1 MGGMQ
6 LSVVIAAHNAAAV
19 ISSCLAALGA
29 QLGNVA
35 LEIIVADSST
45 DATPEIVGTRF
56 PGVRLLHF
64 EEPLTIP
71 ALRGRGIAAA
81 EGTVIAI
88 LDPFSV
94 AAPDWATQVMSAHGR
109 QHHLVVGGA
118 VDLYRAASASY
129 ATWARYLNEYGLFM
143 SPVVRGVTWILPG
156 SNVSY
161 KRSALFDGLTPR
173 YPVFWKTHANQVIE
187 SAGSA
192 LWLEP
197 DVRVELNK
205 PIPFS
210 DFLRTR
216 YHHGRCFA
224 GMRVHGGSW
233 TTRGVRAVSV
243 VLVPL
248 VLMGRWTRGFW
259 PKRRRRMRFVATI
272 PAQLALFSVWAW
284 GEAWGYL
291 RGTGRSCGQLFY

>member
-1 MGGMQ
+1 MGGVQ
-6 LSVVIAAHNAAAV
+6 LSVVIAAHNASDVIAA
-19 ISSCLAALGA
+19 CLSALAPQSGH
-29 QLGNVA
+29 VA
-35 LEIIVADSST
+35 LEVIVADSST
-45 DATPEIVGTRF
+45 DATAAIVATQF
-56 PGVRLLHF
+56 PWVRLLHSD
-64 EEPLTIP
+64 EPQTIP

-81 EGTVIAI
+81 EGAVIAI

-94 AAPDWATQVMSAHGR
+94 AAPDWATQVVNAHAR
-109 QHHLVVGGA
+109 QHHLVAGGS

-129 ATWARYLNEYGLFM
+129 ATWALYLNEYGLFM
-143 SPVVRGVTWILPG
+143 SPVVRGATWILPG
-156 SNVSY
+156 SNLSY
-161 KRSALFDGLTPR
+161 KRAALFDGLTPR
-173 YPVFWKTHANQVIE
+173 YPVFWKTEANRVIE
-187 SAGSA
+187 GGGSD

-205 PIPFS
+205 PIPFG

-224 GMRVHGGSW
+224 GMRVDGATW
-233 TTRGVRAVSV
+233 TTRAARAVSAL
-243 VLVPL
+243 LVPV

-259 PKRRRRMRFVATI
+259 PKRTGRMRFVASM

-284 GEAWGYL
+284 GEACGYL